1 MKEISQTDLW
11 MTLSSKLDKGRASYP
26 LKEGDELK
34 MGRIQFKVLQVSF
47 GLIYIEILLGW

>member
-47 GLIYIEILLGW
+47 DLIYREILLGW